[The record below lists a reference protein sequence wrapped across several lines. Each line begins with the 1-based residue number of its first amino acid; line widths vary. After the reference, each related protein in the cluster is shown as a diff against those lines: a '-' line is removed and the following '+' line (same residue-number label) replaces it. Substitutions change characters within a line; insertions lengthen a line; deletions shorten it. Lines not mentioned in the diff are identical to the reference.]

1 MDAAKL
7 TTKSQEALSEA
18 VRRAAGSGHP
28 AVEPVHL
35 LLSLLGQPDGTA
47 GHLLDA
53 AGVDRAAVRARA
65 EEALRR
71 LPSASGST
79 VASPRSSPSYSV
91 LQTRASG
98 AANSAT
104 TTCIPENLWSA
115 WPRMRR
121 CRKPVCVSRRH
132 TGCAARRVRV

>member
-28 AVEPVHL
+28 AVEPVHV

-71 LPSASGST
+71 LPIASGST
-79 VASPRSSPSYSV
+79 VASPQLSRPSYSV
-91 LQTRASG
+91 LQTAGSTPLPPYADRRGSRHPTPRAR
-98 AANSAT
+98 T
-104 TTCIPENLWSA
+104 
-115 WPRMRR
+115 RR
-121 CRKPVCVSRRH
+121 WRS
-132 TGCAARRVRV
+132 TAST